1 MCPGLSTTCGG
12 RVTERKSRLN
22 ILVTSKQGR
31 DGKQTGKQKDRQIG
45 LSQKEEE
52 KPPNR
57 TVFCLVSS
65 SDHMLNIDLKSI
77 NYYIPIIHYSRQ
89 SLPQCLCFLGPK
101 SHQWL
106 FVLTQRDSHAHWGLK
121 FNVFQ
126 LTRTC
131 LFPCWHPST
140 RWVMPLIMTRD
151 TQRPAPG
158 GGGRRGR
165 GRGDG
170 REEGVIEQRG
180 ERRRWKEGR
189 RRRDKFVSRPTLTAV
204 KQTHMGRSRYHTH
217 TNSDVMWKKP
227 LCKPPWARSHVYFI
241 ITHTQTSAL
250 TMEYHGSVWSC
261 FQMIQLQLL

>member
-1 MCPGLSTTCGG
+1 MSPFPDPLFYSTSTFKKKKTASILCPGLSTTCGG

-158 GGGRRGR
+158 GGGRRGEGERWWER
-165 GRGDG
+165 GRRDG
-170 REEGVIEQRG
+170 AKG
-180 ERRRWKEGR
+180 WKEAMEGR
-189 RRRDKFVSRPTLTAV
+189 KKAEGQVCVSAHSDSCKTD
-204 KQTHMGRSRYHTH
+204 THGQKSLSHTH
-217 TNSDVMWKKP
+217 KQWRNVKKTP
-227 LCKPPWARSHVYFI
+227 
-241 ITHTQTSAL
+241 
-250 TMEYHGSVWSC
+250 M
-261 FQMIQLQLL
+261 